1 MACGDTSVSTRVASS
16 EYDDNPILVGLPLL
30 GCFEC
35 SPLGSSLR
43 LTSRTI
49 RDSVFR
55 YLRSGSDGGYV
66 AGSNGVFFP
75 RRIIA
80 VFPPGYTVGV
90 DSHEFG
96 SLPQVYQSGLPNGN
110 HFVYK
115 LGFTVVSLT
124 SSTSE
129 PVTDFIVT
137 PSGFTNGS
145 RRIKFNLAVYGALY
159 LRDIPRLLPLSNGST
174 ANFYSQESFSFD
186 EFDSAHSSVLAPALT
201 VTLSS
206 PCPGVFEM

>member
-1 MACGDTSVSTRVASS
+1 MACGDTPAPARVAFS

-30 GCFEC
+30 GCFNC

-43 LTSRTI
+43 LTSRVI
-49 RDSVFR
+49 RYSVFR
-55 YLRSGSDGGYV
+55 YLRSGFDGGYV
-66 AGSNGVFFP
+66 AGSDGVFFP

-80 VFPPGYTVGV
+80 IFPPGYTVTV
-90 DSHEFG
+90 ESHELG
-96 SLPQVYQSGLPNGN
+96 SLPRIFQSGLPNGN
-110 HFVYK
+110 HFVYH
-115 LGFTVVSLT
+115 LGFTVVNLA

-137 PSGFTNGS
+137 PSGLSNGS
-145 RRIKFNLAVYGALY
+145 RRIKFNMAVYGALY
-159 LRDIPRLLPLSNGST
+159 LRDIPRLLPLSHGST
-174 ANFYSQESFSFD
+174 ASVCSQEPCSFD

-206 PCPGVFEM
+206 PCPGIFEM